1 MQRHSKVYR
10 NFAAEFDRQQAE
22 RIAAFREFVA
32 DVEGGAFP
40 REWPHRQQD
49 EGEMRTFLDLIDGG

>member
-40 REWPHRQQD
+40 RGSPHRQQD